1 MRSRAGRTLT
11 TLAAAAALALLAP
24 ASGAAAK
31 PRYAPLDQP
40 GPALSVPGPDLAK
53 ALRCTDGVRDA
64 GRDPVLLL
72 AGTTVTPREDFSWN
86 YERALSD
93 RDVPWC
99 ALFIPGANMGDIQ
112 TSAEYV
118 VSGIRRMHELS
129 GRRVAIIGHS
139 QGGMVGRWALRFWPD
154 TRAMVS
160 DLIGLAPSNQGTDA
174 AIPLCMLPGGCA
186 PAVWQQRS
194 DSPFIAALNSGA
206 QTFAGIDYTVVY
218 SHTDEVVFPNLTPSG
233 NSTLHGGEGRVRNVA
248 LQDICP
254 LAGDEHLG
262 VGTYDPTAWALA
274 WDALQHD
281 GPADPSRVHGTCDK
295 PFMPG
300 VDPATFLAD
309 YGDAGAFLAKTLL
322 TYPHVPAEPPLRC
335 YVTASCPASRRAKA
349 KARAGRRAHR
359 RARTTTGRERLPA
372 SSTARTAT

>member
-1 MRSRAGRTLT
+1 MRTCAGRILT
-11 TLAAAAALALLAP
+11 TLAAAVAVALLGNP
-24 ASGAAAK
+24 AGAGAK
-31 PRYAPLDQP
+31 VRYAPVDQP
-40 GPALSVPGPDLAK
+40 GPALSVPTQALAK

-64 GRDPVLLL
+64 DRDPVLLL

-86 YERALSD
+86 YEPALSE

-99 ALFIPGANMGDIQ
+99 ALFTPAANMGDIQ
-112 TSAEYV
+112 TAAEYV
-118 VSGIRRMHELS
+118 VYGIRRMHELS

-160 DLIGLAPSNQGTDA
+160 DLIGLAPSNQGTA
-174 AIPLCMLPGGCA
+174 VAIPLCAAPGGCA
-186 PAVWQQRS
+186 PALWQQRS
-194 DSPFIAALNSGA
+194 NAAFIKALNSGA
-206 QTFAGIDYTVVY
+206 QTFAGVDYTVVY

-233 NSTLHGGEGRVRNVA
+233 NSTLHGGAGRVRNVA

-262 VGTYDPTAWALA
+262 LGTYDPTAWALA

-281 GPADPSRVHGTCDK
+281 GPADPARVHGTCDK

-300 VDPATFLAD
+300 VDPSTFLAD
-309 YGDAGAFLAKTLL
+309 FADAGAFLAKTLL
-322 TYPHVPAEPPLRC
+322 TSPHVAAEPPLRC
-335 YVTASCPASRRAKA
+335 YVTASCPASAR
-349 KARAGRRAHR
+349 ARAGAKRRAHP
-359 RARTTTGRERLPA
+359 RARTTAGRERLPA